1 MVKFTAWVAAFAAL
15 GLGSPALAEEG
26 RKGDVQV
33 RVLATGVLPDGAI
46 TEVKLDL
53 VGLPAGT
60 QTAANDNYVPTAS
73 ISYFLTDTISIET
86 ICCVTQHDVDAV
98 AGLPVGSE
106 LVSDALIV
114 PATVTVKYHFDLGGV
129 SPYVGA
135 GPSYF
140 LVLDAEPG
148 AFTIPLGV
156 DKFELEDSFGLALQA
171 GLDVPLSDNGMVF
184 SLDAKRYFISMD
196 ARWFADGTEVIRTE
210 HKLDPWVVSAGI
222 GFRF

>member
-1 MVKFTAWVAAFAAL
+1 MYKVTAWVAALGAL
-15 GLGSPALAEEG
+15 AMGAPALAQDG
-26 RKGDVQV
+26 RAGDVQV

-46 TEVKLDL
+46 ENVEIDL

-73 ISYFLTDTISIET
+73 ISYFVTDNISVET

-98 AGLPVGSE
+98 AGLPAGSE

-129 SPYVGA
+129 SPYLGA

-148 AFTIPLGV
+148 AATIPLGV
-156 DKFELEDSFGLALQA
+156 DDFTLEDGFGFALQA
-171 GLDVPLSDNGMVF
+171 GLDVPLSDNGMVV
-184 SLDAKRYFISMD
+184 SLDAKRYFINMD
-196 ARWFADGTEVIRTE
+196 ARWFSGGTEVIRTE